1 MQKIKSMLWLL
12 VVATALFAMTSQAS
26 NASNK
31 WRIAINHAAKTAG
44 EVEFSFVPDG
54 GTASSLV
61 VPIPA
66 GTHENQA
73 AHLIRDAIRN
83 RYGRDVYHVE
93 LDDGEDVLVKVRHN
107 TPDVDIILVRN
118 TADGLSFH
126 LSKE

>member
-1 MQKIKSMLWLL
+1 MRTLKSLLWLL
-12 VVATALFAMTSQAS
+12 VVATALIAMPSQAS

-31 WRIAINHAAKTAG
+31 WRIAVDHAAKIDG
-44 EVEFSFVPDG
+44 EVEFSFVPEG

-61 VPIPA
+61 VPIPS

-93 LDDGEDVLVKVRHN
+93 LDDGEDVLVKVRHHI
-107 TPDVDIILVRN
+107 PDVEIILVRN
-118 TADGLSFH
+118 TAEGLSFH
-126 LSKE
+126 LSRE